1 MKTLAILNIIIFFI
15 ATDVICQDSQ
25 LLKSLQT
32 KYNSIEDITASFS
45 QSSAN
50 SPSFTPGKFYYKKG
64 DKIRIELKNL
74 VLISDRKTTWNYSAK
89 KNKVIISNYDEG
101 DPFMFSLDKFIY
113 DYPSKC
119 DISEGTDA
127 AYRTLILK
135 AKNTKLNFKEV
146 VLWVSE
152 KSIVNKI
159 KIVDQNDQQTVIEF
173 FNVKLNRNL
182 PDSKFTFTPSKEV
195 QVIDLR

>member
-1 MKTLAILNIIIFFI
+1 MKIITILNIFIFLI
-15 ATDVICQDSQ
+15 ANDVLCQENQ

-45 QSSAN
+45 QTNAN
-50 SPSFTPGKFYYKKG
+50 SQSFTPGTFYYKKG

-74 VLISDRKTTWNYSAK
+74 VLISDRQTTWNYSVK
-89 KNKVIISNYDEG
+89 KNKVIISNYDES
-101 DPFMFSLDKFIY
+101 DPFMFSLNKFIY

-119 DISEGTDA
+119 DVSEGTDE

-152 KSIVNKI
+152 KDIVNKI
-159 KIVDQNDQQTVIEF
+159 KIVDQNDRQTIIEF